1 MSDLL
6 TVEGLS
12 VRFSGL
18 TALEDVSFEL
28 GRGEVRA
35 VIGPNGAGKSTLF
48 NAISGYVTPTSGTV
62 HLNGEPLTVLTPH
75 AIAERGI
82 RRTFQNGGL
91 FPALTVLEN
100 VLTGLHA
107 QTEGTF
113 FDILFGRR
121 KALDAEA
128 ANIARAR
135 DLLKLMSME
144 HMADTPAGD
153 LSGGQQ
159 RIVEIV
165 RTVASDP
172 PVLLLDEPAVG
183 LSPLARDQ
191 MMDIIRRLA
200 GEKGVGILLIE
211 HAVELVMAAADK
223 ILVMAA
229 GKRIAQGTPAEIRQD
244 RAVLEAYLG
253 HA

>member
-1 MSDLL
+1 MTNLL
-6 TVEGLS
+6 EVQDLS
-12 VRFSGL
+12 VRFAGL
-18 TALEDVSFEL
+18 DALKDVSL
-28 GRGEVRA
+28 DLASGQILA
-35 VIGPNGAGKSTLF
+35 VIGPNGAGKTTLF
-48 NAISGYVTPTSGTV
+48 NAISGYVRPSGGQIR
-62 HLNGEPLTVLTPH
+62 LKGRDIAGASPH
-75 AIAERGI
+75 EIARHGI

-100 VLTGLHA
+100 VLTGLHS
-107 QTEGTF
+107 QTGGSF
-113 FDILFGRR
+113 LDVLLGRNS
-121 KALDAEA
+121 ALTSEREM
-128 ANIARAR
+128 IARAR
-135 DLLKLMSME
+135 DLLSLMQME
-144 HMADTPAGD
+144 KMADTRAAD

-159 RIVEIV
+159 RIVEII

-191 MMDIIRRLA
+191 MMEIIHRMA

-211 HAVELVMAAADK
+211 HAVELVMAGADR
-223 ILVMAA
+223 IMVMAA
-229 GKRIAQGTPAEIRQD
+229 GQRIAEGTPQEIRED

>member
-1 MSDLL
+1 MTLL
-6 TVEGLS
+6 DVNGLS

-18 TALEDVSFEL
+18 TALDDVSFTL
-28 GRGEVRA
+28 MQGNVRA

-62 HLNGEPLTVLTPH
+62 FLNGAELTQLSPH
-75 AIAERGI
+75 EIAEKGV

-107 QTEGTF
+107 QTEGSF
-113 FDILFGRR
+113 LDILLGRSA
-121 KALDAEA
+121 ALKSEA
-128 ANIARAR
+128 DNIHRAR
-135 DLLKLMSME
+135 ELLKLMSME
-144 HMADTPAGD
+144 HMADTRAGD

-183 LSPLARDQ
+183 LSPVARDQ
-191 MMDIIRRLA
+191 MMEIIRRLA

-211 HAVELVMAAADK
+211 HAVELVMAAADR

-229 GKRIAQGTPAEIRQD
+229 GARIAEGTPDEIRED

>member
-1 MSDLL
+1 MTKLL
-6 TVEGLS
+6 EVEGLG
-12 VRFSGL
+12 VRFAGL
-18 TALEDVSFEL
+18 DALKDLSL
-28 GRGEVRA
+28 NLAPGQILA
-35 VIGPNGAGKSTLF
+35 VIGPNGAGKTTLF
-48 NAISGYVTPTSGTV
+48 NAISGYVRPSAGQV
-62 HLNGEPLTVLTPH
+62 RLKGRDVAGASPH
-75 AIAERGI
+75 AIARHGI

-107 QTEGTF
+107 QTGGNF
-113 FDILFGRR
+113 MDVLLGRR
-121 KALDAEA
+121 RALESEREM
-128 ANIARAR
+128 IARAR
-135 DLLKLMSME
+135 QLLSLMQME
-144 HMADTPAGD
+144 KMADMRAAD

-159 RIVEIV
+159 RIVEII

-172 PVLLLDEPAVG
+172 PILLLDEPAVG

-191 MMDIIRRLA
+191 MMEIIHRMA

-211 HAVELVMAAADK
+211 HAVELVMAGADS
-223 ILVMAA
+223 ILVLAA
-229 GKRIAQGTPAEIRQD
+229 GQRIAEGTPQEIRED

>member
-1 MSDLL
+1 MTQLL
-6 TVEGLS
+6 QVDRLG

-18 TALEDVSFEL
+18 TALDDVSFVL
-28 GRGEVRA
+28 DGGEVRA
-35 VIGPNGAGKSTLF
+35 VIGPNGAGKTTLF
-48 NAISGYVTPTSGTV
+48 NAISGYVRPTSGQV
-62 HLNGEPLTVLTPH
+62 RLNGRDIARQSPH
-75 AIAERGI
+75 AIAEHGI

-100 VLTGLHA
+100 VMTGLHA
-107 QTEGTF
+107 QTEGGF
-113 FDILFGRR
+113 FDILLGRR
-121 KALDAEA
+121 RALESERA
-128 ANIARAR
+128 AIAKAR
-135 DLLKLMSME
+135 DLLTLMDMG
-144 HMADTPAGD
+144 HMADTRAGD

-159 RIVEIV
+159 RIIEII
-165 RTVASDP
+165 RTVASEP

-183 LSPLARDQ
+183 LSPVARAQ
-191 MMDIIRRLA
+191 MMDIIRRLS

-223 ILVMAA
+223 ILVVAA
-229 GKRIAQGTPAEIRQD
+229 GRRIAEGTPEEIRED

>member
-1 MSDLL
+1 MTDLL
-6 TVEGLS
+6 EVQELS
-12 VRFSGL
+12 VRFAGL
-18 TALEDVSFEL
+18 DALRDVSL
-28 GRGEVRA
+28 NLAPGQILA
-35 VIGPNGAGKSTLF
+35 VIGPNGAGKTTLF
-48 NAISGYVTPTSGTV
+48 NAISGYVRPTGGQVRLKGQDIAGAS
-62 HLNGEPLTVLTPH
+62 PH
-75 AIAERGI
+75 EIARHGI

-107 QTEGTF
+107 QTEGNF
-113 FDILFGRR
+113 LDVLLGRER
-121 KALDAEA
+121 TLASEREM
-128 ANIARAR
+128 IARAR
-135 DLLKLMSME
+135 ELLALMQME
-144 HMADTPAGD
+144 KMADIRAAD

-191 MMDIIRRLA
+191 MMQIIHRMA
-200 GEKGVGILLIE
+200 GEKGVGVLLIE
-211 HAVELVMAAADK
+211 HAVELVMAGADR
-223 ILVMAA
+223 IMVMAA
-229 GKRIAQGTPAEIRQD
+229 GQRIAEGTPAEIRED
-244 RAVLEAYLG
+244 RTVLEAYLG

>member
-6 TVEGLS
+6 IVEGLS

-18 TALEDVSFEL
+18 TALEDVSFRL
-28 GRGEVRA
+28 NRGEVRA

-121 KALDAEA
+121 KALDSEA

-183 LSPLARDQ
+183 LSPVARDQ

-211 HAVELVMAAADK
+211 HAVELVMAVADK

-229 GKRIAQGTPAEIRQD
+229 GKRIAQGTPDEIRQD

>member
-1 MSDLL
+1 MTLL
-6 TVEGLS
+6 DVKSLS

-18 TALEDVSFEL
+18 TALDDVSFTLEE
-28 GRGEVRA
+28 GNVRA

-62 HLNGEPLTVLTPH
+62 HLHGHELTQLTPH
-75 AIAERGI
+75 EIAERGI

-107 QTEGTF
+107 QTHGSF
-113 FDILFGRR
+113 LDILLGRS
-121 KALDAEA
+121 KALKSEAE
-128 ANIARAR
+128 NIHRAR
-135 DLLKLMSME
+135 ELLKLMSME
-144 HMADTPAGD
+144 HMADTRAGD

-183 LSPLARDQ
+183 LSPEARAQ
-191 MMDIIRRLA
+191 MMEIIHRLA

-211 HAVELVMAAADK
+211 HAVELVMAAADR

-229 GKRIAQGTPAEIRQD
+229 GARIAEGTPEEIRED

-253 HA
+253 HS

>member
-1 MSDLL
+1 M
-6 TVEGLS
+6 
-12 VRFSGL
+12 
-18 TALEDVSFEL
+18 TALLKVDALDVSFAGL
-28 GRGEVRA
+28 HALRDVSLTLAPGQIMA
-35 VIGPNGAGKSTLF
+35 VIGPNGAGKTTLF
-48 NAISGYVTPTSGTV
+48 NAISGYVRPSGGSV
-62 HLNGEPLTVLTPH
+62 RLKGQDVAHLSPH
-75 AIAERGI
+75 SIAEHGI

-107 QTEGTF
+107 QTEGS
-113 FDILFGRR
+113 ILDVILGRKR
-121 KALDAEA
+121 ALASEREM
-128 ANIARAR
+128 IATSR
-135 DLLKLMSME
+135 DLLALMQMD
-144 HMADTPAGD
+144 HMADTRAAD

-165 RTVASDP
+165 RTVASEP

-191 MMDIIRRLA
+191 MMDIVKRMA

-211 HAVELVMAAADK
+211 HAVELVMAGADR
-223 ILVMAA
+223 IMVMAA
-229 GKRIAQGTPAEIRQD
+229 GRRIAEGTPAEIRED
-244 RAVLEAYLG
+244 RAVLESYRG

>member
-6 TVEGLS
+6 TVQGLS

-62 HLNGEPLTVLTPH
+62 HLNGELLTVMTPH

-107 QTEGTF
+107 QTDASF
-113 FDILFGRR
+113 FDILIGRR
-121 KALDAEA
+121 QALKSEA

-165 RTVASDP
+165 RTVACDP

-183 LSPLARDQ
+183 LSPVARDQ

-229 GKRIAQGTPAEIRQD
+229 GKRIAQGTPDEIRQD

>member
-6 TVEGLS
+6 NVEGLS

-18 TALEDVSFEL
+18 TALEDVSFDL
-28 GRGEVRA
+28 GGGEVRA

-48 NAISGYVTPTSGTV
+48 NAISGYVRPTAGTV
-62 HLNGEPLTVLTPH
+62 HLNGEPLTELSPH

-107 QTEGTF
+107 QTDGNF
-113 FDILFGRR
+113 FDLLIGRR
-121 KALDAEA
+121 RALKSEA
-128 ANIARAR
+128 DNVARAR

-183 LSPLARDQ
+183 LSPVARDQ

-211 HAVELVMAAADK
+211 HAVELVMAAADR

-229 GKRIAQGTPAEIRQD
+229 GKRIAQGTPNEIRQD

>member
-1 MSDLL
+1 MANLL
-6 TVEGLS
+6 EVDRLS
-12 VRFSGL
+12 VSFAGL
-18 TALEDVSFEL
+18 HALKDVSL
-28 GRGEVRA
+28 NLAQGQILA
-35 VIGPNGAGKSTLF
+35 VIGPNGAGKTTLF
-48 NAISGYVTPTSGTV
+48 NAVSGYVRPTEGNV
-62 HLNGEPLTVLTPH
+62 RLNGVNVARQSPH
-75 AIAERGI
+75 EIARHGI

-91 FPALTVLEN
+91 FPAMTVLEN

-107 QTEGTF
+107 ETEGSVL
-113 FDILFGRR
+113 DVILGRR
-121 KALDAEA
+121 RALASERDM
-128 ANIARAR
+128 IARAR
-135 DLLKLMSME
+135 KLLSLMRMD
-144 HMADTPAGD
+144 HMADMKAAD

-165 RTVASDP
+165 RTVAAEP

-191 MMDIIRRLA
+191 MMDIIHRLA
-200 GEKGVGILLIE
+200 GENGTGILLIE
-211 HAVELVMAAADK
+211 HAVELVMAGADR

-229 GKRIAQGTPAEIRQD
+229 GQRIAEGTPEEIRED

>member
-1 MSDLL
+1 MTLL
-6 TVEGLS
+6 DVKGLS

-18 TALEDVSFEL
+18 TALDDVSFTVEE
-28 GRGEVRA
+28 GNVRA

-62 HLNGEPLTVLTPH
+62 HLHGHELTQLTPH
-75 AIAERGI
+75 EIAERGI

-107 QTEGTF
+107 QTHGSF
-113 FDILFGRR
+113 LDILLGRS
-121 KALDAEA
+121 KALKSEAE
-128 ANIARAR
+128 NIHRAR
-135 DLLKLMSME
+135 ELLKLMSME
-144 HMADTPAGD
+144 HMADTRAGD

-183 LSPLARDQ
+183 LSPVARAQ
-191 MMDIIRRLA
+191 MMEIIHRLA

-211 HAVELVMAAADK
+211 HAVELVMAAADR

-229 GKRIAQGTPAEIRQD
+229 GARIAEGTPEEIRED

-253 HA
+253 HS

>member
-1 MSDLL
+1 MAHRLE
-6 TVEGLS
+6 VNRLS
-12 VRFSGL
+12 VSFAGL
-18 TALEDVSFEL
+18 HALKNVSL
-28 GRGEVRA
+28 NLSDGQILA
-35 VIGPNGAGKSTLF
+35 VIGPNGAGKTTLF
-48 NAISGYVTPTSGTV
+48 NAISGYVRPTAGEV
-62 HLNGEPLTVLTPH
+62 RLNGRDVAGLSPH
-75 AIAERGI
+75 SIAECGI

-107 QTEGTF
+107 QTEASI
-113 FDILFGRR
+113 FDVLLGRTR
-121 KALDAEA
+121 AIEQEREM
-128 ANIARAR
+128 IARSRA
-135 DLLKLMSME
+135 LLSLMGME
-144 HMADTPAGD
+144 HMADTRAAD

-191 MMDIIRRLA
+191 MMEIIHRMA
-200 GEKGVGILLIE
+200 GEKGVGVLLIE
-211 HAVELVMAAADK
+211 HAVELVMAGADR
-223 ILVMAA
+223 IMVMAA
-229 GKRIAQGTPAEIRQD
+229 GERIAEGTPKEIRED
-244 RAVLEAYLG
+244 RRVLEAYLG

>member
-1 MSDLL
+1 MTLL
-6 TVEGLS
+6 DVNGLS

-18 TALEDVSFEL
+18 TALDDVSFTLEQ
-28 GRGEVRA
+28 GNVRA

-48 NAISGYVTPTSGTV
+48 NAISGYVTPTSGSV
-62 HLNGEPLTVLTPH
+62 HLNGTALTGLSPH
-75 AIAERGI
+75 EIAEKGI

-107 QTEGTF
+107 QTEGSF
-113 FDILFGRR
+113 LDILLGRSHALKSEAENIH
-121 KALDAEA
+121 KARE
-128 ANIARAR
+128 
-135 DLLKLMSME
+135 LLKLMSMD
-144 HMADTPAGD
+144 HMADTRAGD

-183 LSPLARDQ
+183 LSPVARAQ
-191 MMDIIRRLA
+191 MMDIIHRLA

-211 HAVELVMAAADK
+211 HAVELVMAAADR

-229 GKRIAQGTPAEIRQD
+229 GARIAEGTPDEIRED

>member
-1 MSDLL
+1 MRKLL
-6 TVEGLS
+6 EVDHLS
-12 VRFSGL
+12 VRFAGL
-18 TALEDVSFEL
+18 HALRDVWLEL
-28 GRGEVRA
+28 AEGQILA
-35 VIGPNGAGKSTLF
+35 VIGPNGAGKTTLF
-48 NAISGYVTPTSGTV
+48 NAISGYVEPTAGKV
-62 HLNGEPLTVLTPH
+62 RLNGVDIARQSPH
-75 AIAERGI
+75 EIARHGI

-107 QTEGTF
+107 ETRGSV
-113 FDILFGRR
+113 FDVILGRR
-121 KALDAEA
+121 KALDSEREM
-128 ANIARAR
+128 IARAR
-135 DLLKLMSME
+135 GLLELMGMA
-144 HMADTPAGD
+144 HMADTRATD

-165 RTVASDP
+165 RTVAAEP

-191 MMDIIRRLA
+191 MMGIIHRLA
-200 GEKGVGILLIE
+200 RENGTGILLIE
-211 HAVELVMAAADK
+211 HAVELVMAGADR

-229 GKRIAQGTPAEIRQD
+229 GQRIAEGTPEEIRED

>member
-1 MSDLL
+1 MTNLL
-6 TVEGLS
+6 EVEGLG
-12 VRFSGL
+12 VRFAGL
-18 TALEDVSFEL
+18 DALKDVSL
-28 GRGEVRA
+28 NLASGQILA
-35 VIGPNGAGKSTLF
+35 VIGPNGAGKTTLF
-48 NAISGYVTPTSGTV
+48 NAISGYVRPSAGQV
-62 HLNGEPLTVLTPH
+62 RLKGHDVAGASPH
-75 AIAERGI
+75 EIARHGI

-107 QTEGTF
+107 QTEGNF
-113 FDILFGRR
+113 LDVLLGRKR
-121 KALDAEA
+121 ALESERAM
-128 ANIARAR
+128 IARAR
-135 DLLKLMSME
+135 DLLSLMQME
-144 HMADTPAGD
+144 KMADVRAAD

-172 PVLLLDEPAVG
+172 PILLLDEPAVG

-191 MMDIIRRLA
+191 MMDIIHRMA

-211 HAVELVMAAADK
+211 HAVELVMAGADR
-223 ILVMAA
+223 IMVMAA
-229 GKRIAQGTPAEIRQD
+229 GQRIAEGTPQEIREN

>member
-1 MSDLL
+1 MTRLL
-6 TVEGLS
+6 EVDALD
-12 VRFSGL
+12 VRFAGL
-18 TALEDVSFEL
+18 HALRDVSMTL
-28 GRGEVRA
+28 DSGQIMA
-35 VIGPNGAGKSTLF
+35 VIGPNGAGKTTLF
-48 NAISGYVTPTSGTV
+48 NAISGYVRASGGRV
-62 HLNGEPLTVLTPH
+62 RLKGQDVAHLSPH
-75 AIAERGI
+75 RIAEHGI

-107 QTEGTF
+107 QTEGS
-113 FDILFGRR
+113 ILDVILGRNR
-121 KALDAEA
+121 ALASEREM
-128 ANIARAR
+128 IAKAR
-135 DLLKLMSME
+135 DLLGLMKME
-144 HMADTPAGD
+144 HMADTRAAD

-165 RTVASDP
+165 RTVASEP

-191 MMDIIRRLA
+191 MMDIIKRMA

-211 HAVELVMAAADK
+211 HAVELVMAGADR
-223 ILVMAA
+223 IMVMAA
-229 GKRIAQGTPAEIRQD
+229 GQRIAEGTPAEIRED
-244 RAVLEAYLG
+244 RNVLEAYLG

>member
-1 MSDLL
+1 MTQLL
-6 TVEGLS
+6 DVEGLD
-12 VRFSGL
+12 VRFAGL
-18 TALEDVSFEL
+18 HALRDVSL
-28 GRGEVRA
+28 TLDAGQITA
-35 VIGPNGAGKSTLF
+35 VIGPNGAGKTTLF
-48 NAISGYVTPTSGTV
+48 NAISGYVQPSSGTV
-62 HLNGEPLTVLTPH
+62 RLRGQDVAGQSPH
-75 AIAERGI
+75 RIAEHGI

-107 QTEGTF
+107 QTEGS
-113 FDILFGRR
+113 ILDVILGRGR
-121 KALDAEA
+121 ALASERDM
-128 ANIARAR
+128 IAKSRE
-135 DLLKLMSME
+135 LLALMQME
-144 HMADTPAGD
+144 HMADTPAKD

-159 RIVEIV
+159 RIVEII
-165 RTVASDP
+165 RTVASEP

-191 MMDIIRRLA
+191 MMDIINRMA

-211 HAVELVMAAADK
+211 HAVELVMAGADR
-223 ILVMAA
+223 IMVMAA
-229 GKRIAQGTPAEIRQD
+229 GARIAEGTPAEIRED